1 MGYSQSSIRKW
12 WALIDAF
19 SASVA
24 LQAALALTNL
34 QRMPAGFRA
43 FLAMRVTVK
52 NLLLLLFFL
61 ASWCIVLLCCRLYE
75 NAPFRWKR
83 LIMACT
89 IGSTPVLLFLPTSH
103 SGMFGMAGVA
113 CFWALSVIFMLSNR
127 AIAAVSDAILRKH
140 QIRTCLIAGSGP
152 LAADLDAMIRQQAF
166 PRHEVVGFLDDEGP
180 HSTPEI
186 RPRIIGCISDLE
198 ATLQKAPVDE
208 VLVGLPMKSSYAQI
222 QQVIRVCEM
231 VGVQCKIPS
240 LSFSCSIAQPKI
252 ETESKTVVT
261 LKMVSDDFRQV
272 VKRLIDVFGAAIGL
286 VVFAPVLAAI
296 GVIVK
301 GTSSG
306 PAIFAQVRYGR
317 NRRKFRM
324 YKFRTMVS
332 DAEKRQA
339 DLESR
344 NEAGGPVF
352 KIRKDPRITPV
363 GRILRKT
370 SLDEL
375 PQLWNVL
382 KGEMSLVGP
391 RPLPERDVSRF
402 PAAWLMRRF
411 SVKPGLTCLWQING
425 RSDTAFDRW
434 IELDLKYID
443 NWSLRLDLQ
452 ILAKTVS
459 TILRGQGA
467 A

>member
-1 MGYSQSSIRKW
+1 MGYSQSSVRKW
-12 WALIDAF
+12 WALIDVFCA
-19 SASVA
+19 SAA

-34 QRMPAGFRA
+34 QRMPAGLGA

-61 ASWCIVLLCCRLYE
+61 ASWCVVLLCCRLYE

-89 IGSTPVLLFLPTSH
+89 IGSMPVLLFLPTSH
-103 SGMFGMAGVA
+103 SGTFGMTSIA
-113 CFWALSVIFMLSNR
+113 CFWALSVILMLLNR
-127 AIAAVSDAILRKH
+127 AIAAASGAILRKH
-140 QIRTCLIAGSGP
+140 CVRTCLIAGSGP
-152 LAADLDAMIRQQAF
+152 LAADLDAMIRRQAF
-166 PRHEVVGFLDDEGP
+166 PRYEVLGCLDDEGP
-180 HSTPEI
+180 HSTPGI
-186 RPRIIGCISDLE
+186 RPRIIGCMSDLE
-198 ATLQKAPVDE
+198 AVLRRAHVDE
-208 VLVGLPMKSSYAQI
+208 VLVGLPMKSSYAVI
-222 QQVIRVCEM
+222 QEVIRVCETF
-231 VGVQCKIPS
+231 GVQCKVPS
-240 LSFSCSIAQPKI
+240 LNFSCSIGQPKI
-252 ETESKTVVT
+252 ETASKTVVT

-272 VKRLIDVFGAAIGL
+272 VKRLIDVLGAAIGL
-286 VVFAPVLAAI
+286 VVFAPVLVAI
-296 GVIVK
+296 AVIVRR
-301 GTSSG
+301 TSSG

-324 YKFRTMVS
+324 YKFRTMVV
-332 DAEKRQA
+332 DAEKHQA
-339 DLESR
+339 DLEAY
-344 NEAGGPVF
+344 NEVAGPVF
-352 KIRKDPRITPV
+352 KIRQDPRITPV

-434 IELDLKYID
+434 IELDLAYID
-443 NWSLRLDLQ
+443 SWSLSLDLE

-459 TILRGQGA
+459 TVLRRQGA